1 MKILLIE
8 DEPLAQQ
15 RLEQLLLKINPDNRV
30 IAKIDSIESG
40 LAWHEQQPSTPEID
54 LIIADIQLGDG
65 LSFELLE
72 QLGLKVPVIFV
83 TAYNEHALQAFEH
96 LSIAYLLKPVQLEAM
111 EKALEKAASFNK
123 HHVWHELTRL
133 LQQKTG
139 HFQQRLIVKY
149 GSHIKAIPLAEVA
162 CFFVEER
169 VVMLTTF
176 EKRTLAADQNLE
188 QLEGI
193 LDPTQFFRINR
204 KVIVNV
210 NAIKNMQT
218 YSRSRVLL
226 ELEPDVK
233 TDLVVSTERAA
244 AFKKWLEG

>member
-15 RLEQLLLKINPDNRV
+15 RLTQMLQKIDSKYEV
-30 IAKIDSIESG
+30 IAYIDSIESG
-40 LAWHEQQPSTPEID
+40 LAWRESHPDIPFD

-65 LSFELLE
+65 LSFDLLE
-72 QLGLKVPVIFV
+72 QLNSKAPIIFV
-83 TAYNEHALQAFEH
+83 TAYNEHALKAFEH
-96 LSIAYLLKPVQLEAM
+96 LSVAYLLKPIQADAL
-111 EKALEKAASFNK
+111 EKALEKATAFGTPGI
-123 HHVWHELTRL
+123 WRELTKL
-133 LQQKTG
+133 VQQKAG
-139 HFQQRLIVKY
+139 NFQKRLIVKY
-149 GSHIKAIPLAEVA
+149 GSNIKAVPLTDIA
-162 CFFVEER
+162 CFYVEER

-193 LDPTQFFRINR
+193 LDPSEFFRINR

-210 NAIKNMQT
+210 KAIKNMQT
-218 YSRSRVLL
+218 YSRSRVVLDL
-226 ELEPDVK
+226 DPEVK